1 MASAEDD
8 DRRDNRVVFV
18 VVFLSQ
24 FFTHGMSV
32 PFLPQ
37 AQMLQ
42 PGCAIAQIDDHR
54 IFSPHSAH
62 LNLIFGVW
70 YTRIFS
76 RNTVLA
82 NTFHFLRLQ
91 ACDRALIHST
101 DSDLARFKCTFF
113 SGSSKA
119 QPATSHLQQLFFLY
133 AFFHFFHFYFCT
145 DTLDLTDY
153 HSSLTLLIN
162 TL

>member
-1 MASAEDD
+1 MASTGDD
-8 DRRDNRVVFV
+8 DRRDNRVVVV

-42 PGCAIAQIDDHR
+42 PGCATAQIDDHR

-62 LNLIFGVW
+62 QNLIFGVW

-82 NTFHFLRLQ
+82 NTFHFLRLL
-91 ACDRALIHST
+91 ACDRAFIHST
-101 DSDLARFKCTFF
+101 DSNLARFKCTFF

-119 QPATSHLQQLFFLY
+119 QPATSHLQQLFFYMPFSTSFTFISVPIL
-133 AFFHFFHFYFCT
+133 
-145 DTLDLTDY
+145 LT
-153 HSSLTLLIN
+153 
-162 TL
+162 